1 MAATTK
7 YKSLCKKKDE
17 IEEQIKELLDL
28 LESQKGV
35 GLKEPLTDAE
45 GYPRADID
53 VYSCRHARHQISC
66 LQNDHVAIMKDIEEE
81 LTNIHQQAREQKSQT
96 DLLSQSMS
104 SSVDGPV
111 SMETDRHP
119 FAVVD
124 RVDPGSPAAYG
135 GLEVS
140 DELLEFGS
148 VMSENFVGLQTLA
161 SVMQHSKG
169 RPLRCVVMR
178 KARKVT
184 LSVTPNTWSG
194 PGLLGCNI
202 KPNKK

>member
-7 YKSLCKKKDE
+7 YKSLCKKKEE
-17 IEEQIKELLDL
+17 IEGEIKELLDL

-45 GYPRADID
+45 GFPRADID

-81 LTNIHQQAREQKSQT
+81 LNNIHQQAREQKSQT
-96 DLLSQSMS
+96 DMLAESVS
-104 SSVDGPV
+104 SCIDGTA
-111 SMETDRHP
+111 SMEIDRLP

-135 GLEVS
+135 GLEIG
-140 DELLEFGS
+140 DQLIEFGS
-148 VMSENFVGLQTLA
+148 VMSENFDGLQMLA

-169 RPLRCVVMR
+169 RPLRCVVLRNGR
-178 KARKVT
+178 KAA
-184 LSVTPNTWSG
+184 LNVTPNTWSG